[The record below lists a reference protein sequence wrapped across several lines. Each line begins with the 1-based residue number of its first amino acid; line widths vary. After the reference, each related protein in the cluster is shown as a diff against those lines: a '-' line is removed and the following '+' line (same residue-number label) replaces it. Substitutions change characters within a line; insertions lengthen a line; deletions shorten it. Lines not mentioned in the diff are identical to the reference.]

1 METEL
6 SQTSELSAQNSMPAK
21 ASTWAG
27 GKSTRAAPP
36 RLRVLHIF
44 THLILGGT
52 ELTAFRMISHLDSSV
67 FENQLCGIRGVDPA
81 VVTLRCPGAS
91 VVSLP
96 RGEQT
101 SRSQILSLMR
111 LIKAHRPHIVHSR
124 NWGAIEAVIASKLAG
139 VPIVI
144 HSEHG
149 YEMDTL
155 EGLPLRRRLFR
166 RAAYHMAG
174 AVFAVTKELQQFHAR
189 QAWVSPSRIRV
200 ISNGIDTSLF
210 SPQPHLRQA
219 ILQKAGVPP
228 ARFVIGS
235 VGRLVPIKDHA
246 TLLKAAEDL
255 VRRELDIHVILV
267 GDGQEL
273 IHLQEFVANS
283 DLLKDRVSFLG
294 RSDKVSDLL
303 NALDVFVLPSVSEGM
318 SNTLLEAMA
327 CEIPV
332 VATRVG
338 GNPEV
343 VGDEFAY
350 DLFVPGD
357 SNGLA
362 DRLERLAQNKEC
374 RRNLG
379 KAARSRAVALFSLDR
394 MVGDY
399 GRLYLELAEKHG
411 LLKGNI

>member
-6 SQTSELSAQNSMPAK
+6 SPTSEVSAQNAIPAK
-21 ASTWAG
+21 EPTGPA
-27 GKSTRAAPP
+27 GKSTHAAPP

-52 ELTAFRMISHLDSSV
+52 ELTAFRMISHLDPSV

-81 VVTLRCPGAS
+81 VVTLRCPEAS

-96 RGEQT
+96 RGEQP

-111 LIKAHRPHIVHSR
+111 LIKVHQPHIVHSR

-139 VPIVI
+139 VPVVI

-155 EGLPLRRRLFR
+155 AGLPLRRRLFR

-174 AVFAVTKELQQFHAR
+174 AVFAVTKELQQFHSR

-210 SPQPHLRQA
+210 SPQPHLRQS
-219 ILQKAGVPP
+219 ILQKAGVDP

-246 TLLKAAEDL
+246 TLLKAAEEL
-255 VRRELDIHVILV
+255 IQRKLDIHVILV

-273 IHLQEFVANS
+273 VHLQEFVANS
-283 DLLKDRVSFLG
+283 GLLKNRVSFLG
-294 RSDKVSDLL
+294 RSDKVSDVL

-318 SNTLLEAMA
+318 SNTLIEAMA

-332 VATRVG
+332 LATRVG

-343 VGDEFAY
+343 VGDEFAD
-350 DLFVPGD
+350 DLFAPGD
-357 SNGLA
+357 SHGLA
-362 DRLERLAQNKEC
+362 DRLERLSQNEEW

-379 KAARSRAVALFSLDR
+379 KAARRRAVAMFSLDR
-394 MVGDY
+394 MVLDY
-399 GRLYLELAEKHG
+399 QRLYLELAEKRG
-411 LLKGNI
+411 LFRGNI